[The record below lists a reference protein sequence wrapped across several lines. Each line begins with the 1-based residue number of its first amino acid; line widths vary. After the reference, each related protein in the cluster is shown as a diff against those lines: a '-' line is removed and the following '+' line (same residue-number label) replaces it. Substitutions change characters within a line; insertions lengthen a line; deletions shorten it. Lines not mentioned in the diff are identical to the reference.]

1 MSEQDKFEIIGEVPQ
16 SKHGSYQ
23 RQDEHG
29 RVVHG
34 DASGEW
40 TLDESGDLDDIV
52 FFVSPGAMRRWT
64 ADPPYDARAPAQE
77 RPAPIHCATRRSED
91 KSVRF
96 DAGKLLDTVLEPR

>member
-1 MSEQDKFEIIGEVPQ
+1 MSEQEKIEIIAEVPP
-16 SKHGSYQ
+16 SEHGSYQ

-40 TLDESGDLDDIV
+40 TLDEDGEVDDIV

-64 ADPPYDARAPAQE
+64 ADPGD
-77 RPAPIHCATRRSED
+77 
-91 KSVRF
+91 
-96 DAGKLLDTVLEPR
+96 